1 MSNGQDEIYT
11 FDEFLRTAQR
21 RSREARSLLEHPTGQ
36 KQRDG
41 AVTMA
46 LIAAECALKAVL
58 LHGFQLNT
66 SAEVDE
72 AQKWWFRGKTGHNLG
87 LLWNGQPA
95 HVRALS
101 EPGLDDAL
109 RVLCPADPYSYRYGK
124 KKPKDMHAEPFV
136 EGSELLVKWSQKIVL
151 GASQ

>member
-1 MSNGQDEIYT
+1 MSNSQDEIYT
-11 FDEFLRTAQR
+11 FDDFLCTAQR
-21 RSREARSLLEHPTGQ
+21 RSREARSLLEHPQGQ

-46 LIAAECALKAVL
+46 LLAAECALKAVL

-66 SAEVDE
+66 TAEADQ
-72 AQKWWFRGKTGHNLG
+72 AQNRWFKGKSGHDLG
-87 LLWNGQPA
+87 LLWNDQPA

-101 EPGLDDAL
+101 NPELNDAL
-109 RVLCPADPYSYRYGK
+109 RVLCPVDPYSYRYGK

-136 EGSELLVKWSQKIVL
+136 AGSELLVKWSKKIVL
-151 GASQ
+151 GASL